1 MNRAIASIF
10 LLLLLYPFT
19 TFSKEQMQGDHVVVG
34 KFSSNELTGWNEEV
48 FDKETS
54 YYLTEINN
62 EVVLKSL
69 SNNSA
74 SGLFKK
80 VTVDIKKYPYLNWR
94 WRVEDRFSS
103 MDETQ
108 KAGDDYVAR
117 IYVVVS
123 GGFFFWRA
131 KALNYV
137 WSSRMEKEAI
147 WPNAFSPDNTRMI
160 AVRTAEDQIGIW
172 YAEKRNVYEEL
183 KAWVGDDVRTIDAIA
198 IMTDTDNSGGQATAF
213 YGDIY
218 FSKE

>member
-1 MNRAIASIF
+1 MNRAIASVF

-19 TFSKEQMQGDHVVVG
+19 TFSKDQIHDGHVVVG
-34 KFSSNELTGWNEEV
+34 KFSSNKLTGWKEEV
-48 FDKETS
+48 FVEETS
-54 YYLTEINN
+54 YFLTKINN

-160 AVRTAEDQIGIW
+160 AVRTAEDQIGTW

-183 KAWVGDDVRTIDAIA
+183 KAWIGDDVRTIDAIA
-198 IMTDTDNSGGQATAF
+198 IMTDTDNSGGQASAF